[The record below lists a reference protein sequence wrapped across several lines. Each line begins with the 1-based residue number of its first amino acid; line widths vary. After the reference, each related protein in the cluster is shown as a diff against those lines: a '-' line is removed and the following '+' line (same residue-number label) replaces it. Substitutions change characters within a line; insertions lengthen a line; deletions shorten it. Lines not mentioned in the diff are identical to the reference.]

1 MVKTVAEGNVRAKT
15 GTVTGVSSLAGY
27 CLAENGHRLCF
38 SIINQ
43 GIMRGADGK
52 AFQDRFCQALC
63 GEKEEVKGV
72 REVKGVKGVKRSG
85 RSARKHRGRRR

>member
-72 REVKGVKGVKRSG
+72 KGVKGVKRSG